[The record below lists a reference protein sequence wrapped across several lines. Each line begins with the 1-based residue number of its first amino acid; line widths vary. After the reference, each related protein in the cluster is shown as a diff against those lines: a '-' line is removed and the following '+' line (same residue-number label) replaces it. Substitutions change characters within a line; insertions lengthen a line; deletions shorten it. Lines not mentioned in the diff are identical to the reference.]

1 MSSILDLPE
10 PARSAALA
18 RRGMTAEEFAAHQA
32 GREALIAEAQ
42 RRFESGEEKASTWQN
57 DEAGSADI
65 SVVKDWQPA

>member
-1 MSSILDLPE
+1 
-10 PARSAALA
+10 
-18 RRGMTAEEFAAHQA
+18 MTAEEFAAHQA